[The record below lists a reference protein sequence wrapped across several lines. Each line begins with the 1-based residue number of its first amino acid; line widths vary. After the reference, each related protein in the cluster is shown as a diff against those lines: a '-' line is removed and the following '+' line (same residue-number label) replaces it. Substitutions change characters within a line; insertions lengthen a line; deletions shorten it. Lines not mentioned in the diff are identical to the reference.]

1 MKKLITIAIASTFAL
16 GLAGCSGPDLVND
29 ALIGNASYEAGQL
42 VGQATTQDSLDI
54 LSDGDID
61 TFCSDLGSQTAD
73 VTTLDNFS
81 EDEFVKGCLDGFNEA
96 NG

>member
-16 GLAGCSGPDLVND
+16 GLAGCSGAGLVDD
-29 ALIGNASYEAGQL
+29 AIVASASYDTGKAIGE
-42 VGQATTQDSLDI
+42 ATTQESLDI

-73 VTTLDNFS
+73 VSTLDNFS
-81 EDEFVKGCLDGFNEA
+81 EDEFVNGCVDGFNEA